1 MILPFNEK
9 VVNNEEISE
18 GSLRRPNFVG
28 YLNPKGEE
36 INYAL
41 PFGRG
46 GHNNN
51 PTTELFQFYFY
62 IRYQEYRDGNF
73 VCFGDRKPAIK
84 NEKEFV
90 KIRLKELRKNVERLR
105 NKNLTYRLDKYNLMD
120 YDLLCFFKNCYDN
133 GIFNDGFGK
142 YVRLISD
149 YKFSEEFMLPIYE
162 KRKKLYPR
170 EKNEKFDEYNNR
182 IPINLQFDYQYEK
195 YIDSMIL
202 DLLKEVF
209 ISYMGYHSVERTPRT
224 ITTSSF
230 KIYETFYNYLLNDF
244 TIYQLPKMI
253 YDNEKKMYIENKQN
267 EFLIPDSELRFK
279 EEIESIR
286 KRVPLEERSKYYR

>member
-120 YDLLCFFKNCYDN
+120 YDLLCFFKNCYEN